1 MNARLTV
8 QYKRIFDLMKDSQWR
23 SLSDIEEATGDPQA
37 SISAQLRNF
46 RKDKFGAHT
55 VEKHH
60 VKNGFYLYRLLV
72 NKG

>member
-8 QYKRIFDLMKDSQWR
+8 QYKRIFDLMKDEQWR